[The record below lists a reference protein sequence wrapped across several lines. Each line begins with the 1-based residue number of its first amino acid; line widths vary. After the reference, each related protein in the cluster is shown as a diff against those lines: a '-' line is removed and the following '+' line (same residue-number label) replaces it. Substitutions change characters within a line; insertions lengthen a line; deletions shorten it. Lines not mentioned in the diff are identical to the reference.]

1 MASRSSAS
9 GAAPGRI
16 GRRRSEIFLQ
26 KGLDRQFTDL
36 PLPGKSVDLCAGG
49 VKPADLPIEQ
59 PD

>member
-1 MASRSSAS
+1 
-9 GAAPGRI
+9 
-16 GRRRSEIFLQ
+16 
-26 KGLDRQFTDL
+26 L